1 MLLTSCWGGS
11 RTKPI
16 WYYIFCCSRW
26 ANKHLSTCV
35 SCRNVCFLSFPATR
49 HSSPPLLL
57 HPLPLLLTQSLSS
70 LPSWSPLLSDLSLYL
85 KLQHDLLHFQSPS
98 CAPWHCMMLNV
109 AWKAHPQY
117 LINPRNQ
124 LIISLFLC
132 IIALCDQTFNI
143 VAIAV
148 VPGVT
153 INAAWLPYFDKK
165 HKSFPCYSKRPH
177 DMHF

>member
-1 MLLTSCWGGS
+1 M
-11 RTKPI
+11 
-16 WYYIFCCSRW
+16 
-26 ANKHLSTCV
+26 
-35 SCRNVCFLSFPATR
+35 SCRNVCFLSFPVTLCTDQGSFSLCMFGTMITQR
-49 HSSPPLLL
+49 SLGHYSNLQTFFPPLFL
-57 HPLPLLLTQSLSS
+57 HPLPVLLTHSLSS
-70 LPSWSPLLSDLSLYL
+70 PPSWSPLLSDLSLYL
-85 KLQHDLLHFQSPS
+85 KLQHDLLQFQSPS

-109 AWKAHPQY
+109 AWKAHLQY

-153 INAAWLPYFDKK
+153 INAA
-165 HKSFPCYSKRPH
+165 
-177 DMHF
+177 